1 MEGQHLFETLRRL
14 FNLKNIYRME
24 NVGTPLEAFDLEK
37 GPTVKSRDL
46 WIDFR
51 MKKSKLEIST
61 IFNFIF
67 GGRTWISADV
77 LAKHTNMEKG
87 FL

>member
-1 MEGQHLFETLRRL
+1 MLIHLSEDRRNGKLRTRTPTMEGQHLFETLRRL

-46 WIDFR
+46 
-51 MKKSKLEIST
+51 
-61 IFNFIF
+61 
-67 GGRTWISADV
+67 
-77 LAKHTNMEKG
+77 
-87 FL
+87 